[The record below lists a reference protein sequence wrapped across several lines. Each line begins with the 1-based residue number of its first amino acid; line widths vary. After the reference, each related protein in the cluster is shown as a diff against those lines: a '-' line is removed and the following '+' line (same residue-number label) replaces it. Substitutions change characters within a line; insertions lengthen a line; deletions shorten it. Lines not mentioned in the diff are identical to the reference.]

1 VCRIADKK
9 DPEWGTRPME
19 NAALWLVVPS
29 VLVFRPAFHESP
41 AAFSLIFYLP
51 STSDFAEVEGLSAC

>member
-1 VCRIADKK
+1 MK
-9 DPEWGTRPME
+9 

-41 AAFSLIFYLP
+41 AAFSLIFSLP
-51 STSDFAEVEGLSAC
+51 STSDFDDVEGLSAC